1 MDKNTLP
8 PASTITTEQLYQK
21 SEDFLKQLLKQ
32 NLGQDSH
39 IFLFGSRAAGDFSR
53 SSDVDIGVISDNLD
67 RKTIIK
73 LKEIIAE
80 SFVPYKVDIVDF
92 AKVDEAFK
100 KEALR
105 SIVRW

>member
-1 MDKNTLP
+1 MDKNKLP
-8 PASTITTEQLYQK
+8 AVSAITTEQLYKK

-32 NLGQDSH
+32 KLGPDSQ

-53 SSDVDIGVISDNLD
+53 SSDVDIGVISPNLD
-67 RKTIIK
+67 RKTIIH

-92 AKVDEAFK
+92 AKVDETFK